1 MQKETIDL
9 KLLHYFVTIAESL
22 SFTTASESLNIAK
35 SALSKGINKLEGELG
50 TKVFERSSRVVRLTE
65 AGQILYHRAL
75 VLLEDADHLVSDI
88 KTLQNSV
95 SGHLKVA
102 APPTL
107 GRMLASEIIPPFLK
121 QWPDVSISLKLSYD
135 YEDLFKEGLDLAFR
149 MGVNRDQNLIERP
162 LGQANR
168 VVVAAP
174 DYLAQHAP
182 IRTPHDLLTHKS
194 LQFSNHIPQ
203 EWTLQNRAHV
213 EHVSLSVALQC
224 SDLAALRNAA
234 RAGLGVAQLPWMLV
248 RDDINNGQLTHVLP
262 QWLSTGLPI
271 ALVYKEGHRK
281 AAKLAE
287 FLSFVE
293 AHKQLFELRFSE

>member
-22 SFTTASESLNIAK
+22 SFTAASESLNIAK
-35 SALSKGINKLEGELG
+35 SALSKGINKLEDELG

-75 VLLEDADHLVSDI
+75 VLLEDAGHLVSDI

-95 SGHLKVA
+95 SGHLKIA

-107 GRMLASEIIPPFLK
+107 GRMLAAEIIPPFLK

-162 LGQANR
+162 LGRANR

-182 IRTPHDLLTHKS
+182 IRTPHDLLPHKS

-203 EWTLQNRAHV
+203 EWTLQNRAKV
-213 EHVSLSVALQC
+213 EHVTLSVALQC

-248 RDDINNGQLTHVLP
+248 RDDINNGHLTHVLP